1 MLVAPPVR
9 HTPSRLAGGPISR
22 VCGGGQVLT
31 IAKLSRWSIAYYND
45 TAHAVGVAVRDAQCA
60 NGGLGEYY
68 AEGDTR
74 TPVWVCAGDARQAAG
89 LVGLSD
95 AQRAGGEADTGV
107 VRRWLDEGVAPS
119 GECGRVL
126 GKGSVH
132 GFDLTFCAP
141 KSVSLLRALHPNEVT
156 QKAVVNAHTAAL
168 AEALEYLA
176 EHAGYT
182 RVHNPVTGDKDL
194 VRLPGVVAI
203 AYQHET
209 SRAGD
214 PHLHTHVIVPNRQAR
229 ADGKLVSIDGT
240 SLFHEAKAA
249 GVIYQ
254 ATLRREL
261 HRAIGVEWAPI
272 DPATGMAEV
281 AAIDPASIT
290 AWSQRASALRAWA
303 AKNLVVVDPAVGPTP
318 AQLAAAQKAT
328 RPGKPE
334 QLAWAELRRLWRE
347 DPRGWT
353 IDRDAHQAARHA
365 RQARASRGVWSRSRL
380 VEAAEQRGKAV
391 LTRADLVELIG
402 AHLPVDIDNDS
413 RLPRQVIEATVEQ
426 LGMRISGPRAAHQRE
441 GSQRFTLDK
450 ILATEARLLELV
462 DARDERGQLYGLRDL
477 DVVGLS
483 ADQARAVTNI
493 AWLPWLVC
501 PLSAPA
507 GAGKTTSMR
516 ALRIGA
522 HHSGKRVLVIAPTG
536 KAVDVAIREGA
547 GDTGMTVAAALKA
560 LRDETPVLNERTVV
574 IVDEAAMVGTTELRT
589 LLTATTAAG
598 TKTVLVGDAHQLS
611 PVKACGGMFAQ
622 LCADL
627 PWTQTLSEV
636 WRMSDPGERAASLAL
651 REGGPAPVRRAVGWY
666 AAHGRLRCGDP
677 IAMAA
682 DALDAYRADTAAGK
696 DALLVCDTTEI
707 ADALNQRLHDDHLD
721 AARDP
726 HAPTISAARGHQLAV
741 GDLILTRRNTG
752 DITVL
757 AAADNTR
764 RGDAPVRNGQ
774 RWQVLAVD
782 PAGDRIAARR
792 LSDGARAA
800 FSGDYLHQQVTHGY
814 AVTVHS
820 AQGVTADTT
829 HAVLGERTNR
839 ALLYVAMTR
848 GRHTNTAYLYERQAT
863 ETAHEHRDQ
872 PGVHVLRRGTTSD
885 AVQLVRTV
893 IAHRDE
899 QSHSAHH
906 VAAAT
911 DPRHL
916 PDIVRGLLVRRTRDL
931 HARQRTYRAW
941 HNQQLEVIL
950 EQRRWVEQHLHRT
963 REHERDRSYGLEL

>member
-1 MLVAPPVR
+1 M
-9 HTPSRLAGGPISR
+9 
-22 VCGGGQVLT
+22 LT

-45 TAHAVGVAVRDAQCA
+45 TADAVGVAARDARRA

-68 AEGDTR
+68 AEHDTR
-74 TPVWVCAGDARQAAG
+74 APVWVCAGDGRTAAE
-89 LVGLSD
+89 LVGLTEG
-95 AQRAGGEADTGV
+95 QRAGGEADTGV

-119 GECGRVL
+119 GECGRAL

-141 KSVSLLRALHPNEVT
+141 KSVSLLRALHPNDVT

-168 AEALEYLA
+168 GEALEYLA

-194 VRLPGVVAI
+194 VRLPGVVAV

-229 ADGKLVSIDGT
+229 ADGRLVSLDGT
-240 SLFHEAKAA
+240 SLFHEARAA

-261 HRAIGVEWAPI
+261 HRAIGVEWTPI
-272 DPATGMAEV
+272 DPQTGMAEV

-303 AKNLVVVDPAVGPTP
+303 AKNLVVVDPAVGPSV

-347 DPRGWT
+347 DPRGWR
-353 IDRDAHQAARHA
+353 IDRGAHQAAR
-365 RQARASRGVWSRSRL
+365 QARHAAAGQGVWQRARL

-391 LTRADLVELIG
+391 VTRADLVELLG
-402 AHLPVDIDNDS
+402 AQLPVDIEGDPRS
-413 RLPRQVIEATVEQ
+413 PRQLIEASVDR
-426 LGMRISGPRAAHQRE
+426 LGMRITGPRVAHQRE
-441 GSQRFTLDK
+441 GSARFTLDK
-450 ILATEARLLELV
+450 ILADEARLLELV
-462 DARDERGQLYGLRDL
+462 DARDERTQLYGLRDL
-477 DVVGLS
+477 DVAGLS

-522 HHSGKRVLVIAPTG
+522 RHSGKRVLVIAPTG
-536 KAVDVAIREGA
+536 KAVDVAVREGA
-547 GDTGMTVAAALKA
+547 GDTGMTVAAALTA
-560 LRDETPVLNERTVV
+560 LREEILRLDERTVV
-574 IVDEAAMVGTTELRT
+574 IVDEAAMIGTAELRA

-611 PVKACGGMFAQ
+611 PVKTCGGMFAQ

-627 PWTQTLSEV
+627 PWTQRLTEV

-651 REGGPAPVRRAVGWY
+651 REGGPAPVRRAVNWY

-682 DALDAYRADTAAGK
+682 DALDAYRADIAAGK

-707 ADALNQRLHDDHLD
+707 ADALNQRLHDDRLG
-721 AARDP
+721 ARDP

-764 RGDAPVRNGQ
+764 RADAPVRNGQ

-792 LSDGARAA
+792 LTDGARAA
-800 FSGDYLHQQVTHGY
+800 FSGDYLHEQVTHGY

-848 GRHTNTAYLYERQAT
+848 GRESNTAYLYERHAG

-872 PGVHVLRRGTTSD
+872 PGLHVLRRGTTAD
-885 AVQLVRTV
+885 AVGLVRAV

-899 QSHSAHH
+899 PAHSAHH
-906 VAAAT
+906 VAASN
-911 DPRHL
+911 DPRQL
-916 PDIVRGLLVRRTRDL
+916 SDIVRGLLIRRDRAR
-931 HARQRTYRAW
+931 HARRRAYRAW
-941 HNQQLEVIL
+941 HDHRLEHIL
-950 EQRRWVEQHLHRT
+950 EQRRWVDQHLHRA
-963 REHERDRSYGLEL
+963 REHDRSYGLEL

>member
-1 MLVAPPVR
+1 M
-9 HTPSRLAGGPISR
+9 
-22 VCGGGQVLT
+22 LT

-45 TAHAVGVAVRDAQCA
+45 TANAVGVAARDARCA

-74 TPVWVCAGDARQAAG
+74 APVWVCAGDGRAAAE
-89 LVGLSD
+89 LVGLDD
-95 AQRAGGEADTGV
+95 AARAGGEADTGV
-107 VRRWLDEGVAPS
+107 VGRWLDEGVAPS
-119 GECGRVL
+119 GECGRAL

-141 KSVSLLRALHPNEVT
+141 KSVSLLRALHPNDVT

-176 EHAGYT
+176 DHAGYT

-229 ADGKLVSIDGT
+229 ADGKLVSLDGT
-240 SLFHEAKAA
+240 SLFHEARAA

-261 HRAIGVEWAPI
+261 HRAIGVEWSPI

-303 AKNLVVVDPAVGPTP
+303 AKNLVVVDPTAGPTP

-334 QLAWAELRRLWRE
+334 QLAWTELRRLWRE

-353 IDRDAHQAARHA
+353 INRSAHEAARHA
-365 RQARASRGVWSRSRL
+365 RQARATRGVWSRSRL

-402 AHLPVDIDNDS
+402 AQLPVDVEGDARS
-413 RLPRQVIEATVEQ
+413 PRQVIEATVEQ
-426 LGMRISGPRAAHQRE
+426 FGMRISGPRAAHQRE

-462 DARDERGQLYGLRDL
+462 DAADERGQLYGLRDV
-477 DVVGLS
+477 DVAGLS

-522 HHSGKRVLVIAPTG
+522 RHSGKRVLVVAPTG
-536 KAVDVAIREGA
+536 KAVDVAVREGA
-547 GDTGMTVAAALKA
+547 GDSGMTVAAALKA
-560 LRDETPVLNERTVV
+560 LRDETLALDERTVV
-574 IVDEAAMVGTTELRT
+574 IVDEAAMVGATELRA

-598 TKTVLVGDAHQLS
+598 TKTVLVGDAHQLA
-611 PVKACGGMFAQ
+611 PVKSCGGMFAQ

-627 PWTQTLSEV
+627 PWTQTLSQV
-636 WRMSDPGERAASLAL
+636 WRMTDPGERAASLAL
-651 REGGPAPVRRAVGWY
+651 REGGPAPVRRAVNWY

-677 IAMAA
+677 IAMAT
-682 DALDAYRADTAAGK
+682 DALDAYRVDIVAGK

-707 ADALNQRLHDDHLD
+707 ADALNQRLHDDRLG
-721 AARDP
+721 ARDP
-726 HAPTISAARGHQLAV
+726 HAQAAPTVTAARGHQLAV
-741 GDLILTRRNTG
+741 EDLILTRRNTG

-764 RGDAPVRNGQ
+764 RVDAPVRNGQ
-774 RWQVLAVD
+774 RWQILAVD
-782 PAGDRIAARR
+782 AAHDRIAARR
-792 LSDGARAA
+792 LTDGARAA

-829 HAVLGERTNR
+829 HAVLGERTSR

-848 GRHTNTAYLYERQAT
+848 GRESNTAYLYERHPG

-885 AVQLVRTV
+885 AVQLVRAV
-893 IAHRDE
+893 IAHRGE
-899 QSHSAHH
+899 AAHSAHH
-906 VAAAT
+906 VATST
-911 DPRHL
+911 DPRQL
-916 PDIVRGLLVRRTRDL
+916 PDIVRGLLLRRTHDL
-931 HARQRTYRAW
+931 HARGRAYRAW
-941 HNQQLEVIL
+941 HDQQLEVIL
-950 EQRRWVEQHLHRT
+950 EQRRWTEQHLHRA
-963 REHERDRSYGLEL
+963 RAHEHDRSYGLEL

>member
-1 MLVAPPVR
+1 M
-9 HTPSRLAGGPISR
+9 
-22 VCGGGQVLT
+22 
-31 IAKLSRWSIAYYND
+31 
-45 TAHAVGVAVRDAQCA
+45 
-60 NGGLGEYY
+60 
-68 AEGDTR
+68 
-74 TPVWVCAGDARQAAG
+74 
-89 LVGLSD
+89 
-95 AQRAGGEADTGV
+95 
-107 VRRWLDEGVAPS
+107 
-119 GECGRVL
+119 
-126 GKGSVH
+126 
-132 GFDLTFCAP
+132 
-141 KSVSLLRALHPNEVT
+141 RALHPNDVT

-194 VRLPGVVAI
+194 VRLPGVVAV

-229 ADGKLVSIDGT
+229 ADGKLVSLDGT
-240 SLFHEAKAA
+240 SLFHEARAA

-254 ATLRREL
+254 VTLRREL
-261 HRAIGVEWAPI
+261 HRAIGVEWSPI

-303 AKNLVVVDPAVGPTP
+303 AKNLVVVDPEVGPTP

-353 IDRDAHQAARHA
+353 INREAHQAARQA
-365 RQARASRGVWSRSRL
+365 RQARAGRGVWQRSRL

-402 AHLPVDIDNDS
+402 AQLPVDIEGDPRS
-413 RLPRQVIEATVEQ
+413 PRQVIEASVDK
-426 LGMRISGPRAAHQRE
+426 LGMRISEPRAAHQRE

-450 ILATEARLLELV
+450 ILANEARLLELV
-462 DARDERGQLYGLRDL
+462 DARDERAQLYGLRDL
-477 DVVGLS
+477 DVAGLS
-483 ADQARAVTNI
+483 ADQARAVENI
-493 AWLPWLVC
+493 AWLPWLIC

-522 HHSGKRVLVIAPTG
+522 RHSGKRVLVIAPTG
-536 KAVDVAIREGA
+536 KAVDVAVREGA

-560 LRDETPVLNERTVV
+560 LRDETLQLDQHTLV
-574 IVDEAAMVGTTELRT
+574 ILDEAAMVGTTELRA
-589 LLTATTAAG
+589 LLTATTTAG
-598 TKTVLVGDAHQLS
+598 AKTVLVGDAHQLS
-611 PVKACGGMFAQ
+611 PVKSCGGMFAQ
-622 LCADL
+622 LCMDL

-651 REGGPAPVRRAVGWY
+651 REGGPAPVRRAVNWY
-666 AAHGRLRCGDP
+666 AGHGRLRCGDP

-682 DALDAYRADTAAGK
+682 DALDAYRADIAAGK

-707 ADALNQRLHDDHLD
+707 ADALNQRLHDDHLE

-726 HAPTISAARGHQLAV
+726 HAQAGPTVTAARGHQLAV
-741 GDLILTRRNTG
+741 GDLILTRRNTA

-764 RGDAPVRNGQ
+764 RVDAPVRNGQ

-792 LSDGARAA
+792 LGDGARAA

-820 AQGVTADTT
+820 AQGVTAETT
-829 HAVLGERTNR
+829 HAVLGERTSR

-848 GRHTNTAYLYERQAT
+848 GRESNTAYLYERQAE

-872 PGVHVLRRGTTSD
+872 PGMHVLRRGTTSD
-885 AVQLVRTV
+885 AVQLVRAV
-893 IAHRDE
+893 IAHRDT
-899 QSHSAHH
+899 QAHSAHH
-906 VAAAT
+906 VAAHT
-911 DPRHL
+911 DPGQL
-916 PDIVRGLLVRRTRDL
+916 PDIVRGLLVRRTHAL
-931 HARQRTYRAW
+931 HARGRTYRAW
-941 HNQQLEVIL
+941 HDQQLEVIL
-950 EQRRWVEQHLHRT
+950 EQRRWAEQHLHRGY
-963 REHERDRSYGLEL
+963 EQSRDYGIEI

>member
-1 MLVAPPVR
+1 M
-9 HTPSRLAGGPISR
+9 
-22 VCGGGQVLT
+22 T

-45 TAHAVGVAVRDAQCA
+45 TAQAVGLAARNAQRA

-74 TPVWVCAGDARQAAG
+74 APVWVCAGDGRAAAE
-89 LVGLSD
+89 LVGLGD
-95 AQRAGGEADTGV
+95 AARAGGEADTGV
-107 VRRWLDEGVAPS
+107 VGRWLDEGVAPS
-119 GECGRVL
+119 GECGRAL

-141 KSVSLLRALHPNEVT
+141 KSVSLLRALHPNDVT

-168 AEALEYLA
+168 GEALEYLA

-194 VRLPGVVAI
+194 VRLPGMVAV

-229 ADGKLVSIDGT
+229 ADGRLVSLDGT
-240 SLFHEAKAA
+240 SLFHEARAA

-254 ATLRREL
+254 VTLRREL
-261 HRAIGVEWAPI
+261 HRAIGVEWSPI

-281 AAIDPASIT
+281 AAIDAGSIT

-303 AKNLVVVDPAVGPTP
+303 AKNLVVVDPVVGPTP

-334 QLAWAELRRLWRE
+334 QLAWTELRRLWRE

-353 IDRDAHQAARHA
+353 INREAHQAARHL
-365 RQARASRGVWSRSRL
+365 RQAAAGRGVWQRSRL

-402 AHLPVDIDNDS
+402 AQLPVDIDGD
-413 RLPRQVIEATVEQ
+413 PRTPREVIEASVEQ

-450 ILATEARLLELV
+450 ILANEARLLELV
-462 DARDERGQLYGLRDL
+462 DARDELAELWGLRDL

-483 ADQARAVTNI
+483 ADQARAVENI

-516 ALRIGA
+516 ALRVGA
-522 HHSGKRVLVIAPTG
+522 RHSGKRVLVVAPTG
-536 KAVDVAIREGA
+536 KAVDVAVREGA
-547 GDTGMTVAAALKA
+547 GDSGMTVAAALA
-560 LRDETPVLNERTVV
+560 GLRDETLTLDERTVV
-574 IVDEAAMVGTTELRT
+574 IVDEAAMVGTAELRA

-598 TKTVLVGDAHQLS
+598 AKTVLVGDAHQLS

-627 PWTQTLSEV
+627 PWTQTLSQV

-651 REGGPAPVRRAVGWY
+651 REGGPAPVRRAVKWY

-677 IAMAA
+677 IAMAT
-682 DALDAYRADTAAGK
+682 DALDAYRADTAAGR

-707 ADALNQRLHDDHLD
+707 ADALNQRLHDDRLG
-721 AARDP
+721 ARDP
-726 HAPTISAARGHQLAV
+726 HTQAPMVTAARGHQLSV
-741 GDLILTRRNTG
+741 GDLIMTRRNTP

-764 RGDAPVRNGQ
+764 RVDAPVRNGQ

-782 PAGDRIAARR
+782 PAHDRIAARR
-792 LSDGARAA
+792 LGDGARAA
-800 FSGDYLHQQVTHGY
+800 FYGDYLHEQVTHGY

-829 HAVLGERTNR
+829 HAVLGERTSR

-848 GRHTNTAYLYERQAT
+848 GRESNTAYLYERQAG

-872 PGVHVLRRGTTSD
+872 PGMHVLRRGTTSD
-885 AVQLVRTV
+885 AVQRVRTV

-899 QSHSAHH
+899 QAHSAHH
-906 VAAAT
+906 IVATT
-911 DPRHL
+911 DPGQL
-916 PDIVRGLLVRRTRDL
+916 TEIVRGLLVRRTHAL
-931 HARQRTYRAW
+931 HARGRAYRAW
-941 HNQQLEVIL
+941 HDQRLEHIL
-950 EQRRWVEQHLHRT
+950 AQRRWAEQHLHRA
-963 REHERDRSYGLEL
+963 RAHEHDRSHGLEL